1 MSACS
6 NDFSFPMTLQCSHHH
21 NSSQSTLDDEDP
33 PAYAQV
39 VESRDL
45 IFSPTIT
52 HLEKT
57 DVIGLICLKLIRTD
71 IYFTG
76 ILLVF
81 SLMSQITI
89 QHAPLTL
96 CIPLLYLIIGYVGKH
111 GYTNVTFKY

>member
-6 NDFSFPMTLQCSHHH
+6 NDISFPMTLQCSHHH
-21 NSSQSTLDDEDP
+21 NSSQSTLDEDP

-45 IFSPTIT
+45 IFSPIIK
-52 HLEKT
+52 KT

-71 IYFTG
+71 MYFTG

-81 SLMSQITI
+81 SLMSLITI
-89 QHAPLTL
+89 QHAPLTS
-96 CIPLLYLIIGYVGKH
+96 CIPLLYLIIGYVGKQ
-111 GYTNVTFKY
+111 GYTNVKFRN